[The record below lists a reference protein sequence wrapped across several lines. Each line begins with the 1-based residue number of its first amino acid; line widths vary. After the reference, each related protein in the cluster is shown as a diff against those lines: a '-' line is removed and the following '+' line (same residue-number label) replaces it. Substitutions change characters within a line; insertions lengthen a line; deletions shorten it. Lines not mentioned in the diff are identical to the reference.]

1 MNSLVVKLQLE
12 IPLTVS
18 CLSLYSFQ
26 HLIHEAN
33 VINNA
38 SHVTLAKKVLLIKLC
53 TLTAVTACCST
64 PLATT
69 GGPTGTC
76 TAIPPATVAPL
87 PERNLVSLA
96 ITTSISQNMDHIGL
110 FICMWWSQLTWMRL

>member
-33 VINNA
+33 IINNA
-38 SHVTLAKKVLLIKLC
+38 SHVTLAKKSPFNQALYTHRSNRLLLD
-53 TLTAVTACCST
+53 TV
-64 PLATT
+64 
-69 GGPTGTC
+69 GDDRGTDGNLYC
-76 TAIPPATVAPL
+76 HSPRHRRPAAGEKP
-87 PERNLVSLA
+87 
-96 ITTSISQNMDHIGL
+96 G
-110 FICMWWSQLTWMRL
+110 